1 MEVSFKSMTD
11 WIKKLVEWFSSVT
24 DLLKSIFVFSVIA
37 GLLFNDPFGVL
48 TNVGTFFGNFGDKG
62 VAGLISLLMI
72 VLLYKK

>member
-48 TNVGTFFGNFGDKG
+48 TNVGTFFGNFGDI
-62 VAGLISLLMI
+62 VFAGLISLLLI
-72 VLLYKK
+72 VLWYIK